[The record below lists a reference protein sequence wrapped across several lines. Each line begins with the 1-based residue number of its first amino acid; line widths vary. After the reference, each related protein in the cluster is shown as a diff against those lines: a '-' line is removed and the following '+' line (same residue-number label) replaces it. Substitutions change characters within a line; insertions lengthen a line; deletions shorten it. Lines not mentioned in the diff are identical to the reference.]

1 MPPRKSDATKAAA
14 AAAVSDPAST
24 DDDKPKG
31 RGRTNVDDN
40 TLPKTIVTRLAKGNV
55 PSNTQIQKDAVTALS
70 RSATVFINYLAS
82 MANDITKMKDRKTIM
97 PDHVIEAIDQI
108 EFPGLRERLE
118 GELRQF
124 NKIQENKRKKAKE
137 KKQGDTTADPM
148 SEDESA
154 RPLKRQRKS
163 VANQKED
170 EDDGAVTEGNILEDG
185 SQDEEEEEEE
195 GGDEEEAE
203 EEGEESGE
211 GGESG
216 DEEPQDGM
224 EDIIED
230 IDLDEIGQEDDEAL
244 DYGSDSD

>member
-118 GELRQF
+118 GELKQF

-170 EDDGAVTEGNILEDG
+170 EDDGVVTEGNILEDG
-185 SQDEEEEEEE
+185 SQEEEEEEEE
-195 GGDEEEAE
+195 GGDEEEGE

-230 IDLDEIGQEDDEAL
+230 IDLDETGQEEDEAL